1 MKKFV
6 SLLLALVLVLA
17 ATSAL
22 ALSNISEI
30 SGLPDMPELPKMK
43 VKSSGDVVTVT
54 LDAPVAW
61 MSAVRDWSN
70 YAGLEFDENNVA
82 VYSRSGDKI
91 NPGFA
96 YYGWDR
102 GRNYT
107 TLEKDV
113 VSEDYAKSYKAWTV
127 KDKVKYGDW
136 GQETYYKGYIVPG
149 KDADGNKVYYEV
161 FETSQI
167 SGGSYAMAYAYH
179 GATADGVNVYYDTHG
194 LLIKAE
200 MEVTG
205 QNFFGSETAPTKS
218 KITWSSGN
226 YCYYISNITE
236 EFEDG
241 TKISADFAHNGK
253 CNNYKVY
260 ANGELVHSDV
270 YGFYTWNEGD
280 DGNWYPTFN
289 NVGYN
294 K

>member
-6 SLLLALVLVLA
+6 SILVALVMILA

-22 ALSNISEI
+22 ALSNLSEI

-70 YAGLEFDENNVA
+70 YTGLEFDENNVA

-96 YYGWDR
+96 YWGWDR
-102 GRNYT
+102 RHNDHY
-107 TLEKDV
+107 LEKTE
-113 VSEDYAKSYKAWTV
+113 VSEEYAKDYQAWSNKS
-127 KDKVKYGDW
+127 KDKYGDYGW
-136 GQETYYKGYIVPG
+136 EDYTKGYIVPG
-149 KDADGNKVYYEV
+149 KDADGNKVYYEIY
-161 FETSQI
+161 EYSGAQ
-167 SGGSYAMAYAYH
+167 GGSYAMNYAYH

-194 LLIKAE
+194 LLIKAD

-241 TKISADFAHNGK
+241 TRISADFAHNGK

-270 YGFYTWNEGD
+270 YGFYTWTEGD
-280 DGNWYPTFN
+280 DGNWYRTFN

>member
-6 SLLLALVLVLA
+6 SLLLALMLALA

-70 YAGLEFDENNVA
+70 YTSLEFDENNVA

-96 YYGWDR
+96 YWGWDR
-102 GRNYT
+102 GSHQVWKWEEDVSKEVYDSFVASSGTSKWKDGNYG
-107 TLEKDV
+107 EHYYDF
-113 VSEDYAKSYKAWTV
+113 DYAVEYEIDDNPAWKIV
-127 KDKVKYGDW
+127 H
-136 GQETYYKGYIVPG
+136 ETHFI
-149 KDADGNKVYYEV
+149 N
-161 FETSQI
+161 
-167 SGGSYAMAYAYH
+167 GGSYAMAYAYH

-194 LLIKAE
+194 LLIKAD

-241 TKISADFAHNGK
+241 TTISADFAHNGK

-270 YGFYTWNEGD
+270 YGFYTWNEGE